1 MMPQPLKCIANTKK
15 EDMEYLFYLV
25 NEKGMSIRAAAKKMN
40 IPQRWLGT
48 GTKKVKKHWKT
59 FFERRKPG
67 SGRPVCRPP
76 KLTEAHRDYVV
87 KLVDENDTGLPLDQM
102 MENLAAEFM
111 GLQIFKSAF
120 HEFVRTKCRISCKR
134 AHFQPEKRNS
144 PQKFQERCVWVNY
157 QESTYLDFESNCVF
171 IDEAGFHIIMK
182 RSFAQSKVGARA
194 IVKIPK
200 TKSKMTTILG
210 AVSSYDVVN
219 MKCVRTPKVVQ
230 SKKKLE
236 GSKADKRDTDNIKR
250 TIDTVTG
257 PYFNFIASTLDVM
270 NRHEDIKLYV
280 ESRVY
285 SYVHLLPYSP
295 ELNPIEQFW
304 SIYKNKLKRETL

>member
-120 HEFVRTKCRISCKR
+120 HEF
-134 AHFQPEKRNS
+134 
-144 PQKFQERCVWVNY
+144 
-157 QESTYLDFESNCVF
+157 
-171 IDEAGFHIIMK
+171 
-182 RSFAQSKVGARA
+182 SKVGARA